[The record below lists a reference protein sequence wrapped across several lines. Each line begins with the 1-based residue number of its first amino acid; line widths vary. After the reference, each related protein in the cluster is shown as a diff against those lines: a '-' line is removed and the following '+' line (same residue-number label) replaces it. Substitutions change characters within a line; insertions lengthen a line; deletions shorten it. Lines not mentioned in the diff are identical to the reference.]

1 MLLVGRFV
9 SLGMNSAVQI
19 LIVRYLSKSDYGAF
33 GYALSVVSLASVLV
47 VLGLDK
53 TITRFLPICQEQR
66 EYDKV
71 LGTIALA
78 LGTTLSFGLALILL
92 VHGLQ
97 GFIAQSFVNDQQ
109 AFALLLILIALSP
122 ASALDSLFLGM
133 FAVFASPKAIFFP

>member
-53 TITRFLPICQEQR
+53 TITRFLPICQE
-66 EYDKV
+66 
-71 LGTIALA
+71 
-78 LGTTLSFGLALILL
+78 
-92 VHGLQ
+92 
-97 GFIAQSFVNDQQ
+97 
-109 AFALLLILIALSP
+109 
-122 ASALDSLFLGM
+122 
-133 FAVFASPKAIFFP
+133 